1 MLNKLPIGAK
11 LTVVGSVILLIPL
24 VLVGLFSIT
33 TATRGLTEAAEEQL
47 YWRAYEIATSIDNV
61 GVTVMKSARQIAL
74 SPVSVAAAEAVSQGI
89 DSADAPEIGLLEQQL
104 AAIQNAPDLGED
116 YHVLFLS
123 DLNGEVAIA
132 SDVNYLG
139 QNVAHRAYIRDA
151 LAGNANTGAAGLNQV
166 TGQPFVPIAVPVF
179 SESGE
184 VLGVLAMIVDV
195 QFVVE
200 LTAESVAGETGY
212 AFVAG
217 SDGTI
222 IAHPN
227 SAHIFNLNL
236 QEIGGMQDIAE
247 AMLAGRRGVESYE
260 FEGTV
265 RTAGFA
271 PIPVTGWSV
280 ALMMPNSEFLAPAVA
295 VRNAVLIIA
304 LVAFLLSFLVYILFA
319 RSIAK
324 PVGEASS
331 FTSVVATG
339 DVSRK
344 VPEYAL
350 RRGDEL
356 GTLAHSLNDMQKAL
370 SDVTR
375 SIRSAADNVASGSEQ
390 MSSTAEELSQG
401 ATEQAASAEEVS
413 SSMEQMG
420 SNIQQ
425 NADNAM
431 QTDRIAQKTAESAEK
446 GGHAVQE
453 TVSAMKEIAGRINII
468 EEIARNTNL
477 LALNAAIEAARAGE
491 HGKGFAVVA
500 SEVRKLAE
508 RSQKAAG
515 EISELS
521 QSSVSVAESAG
532 ELISEIIPD
541 IQRTAELVQEIN
553 AASAEQ
559 ASGADQINKA
569 LTQLDQVIQQNASAS
584 EELSSMAEE
593 LSSQAEQLQSTVS
606 FFKIDEESS
615 RSNNGA
621 TPRLGA
627 PLQRHNR
634 HHANQYS
641 RLSKPEAAEDHQTTN
656 STGITLALKRSTD
669 GDARDAED
677 SAFEEF

>member
-1 MLNKLPIGAK
+1 MLNKLSIGVK
-11 LTVVGSVILLIPL
+11 LTIVGSIVLLIPL

-33 TATRGLTEAAEEQL
+33 TATRGLTAGAEEQL

-61 GVTVMKSARQIAL
+61 GETVIKSARQIAL
-74 SPVSVAAAEAVSQGI
+74 SPTSVAAAEAISQGL
-89 DSADAPEIGLLEQQL
+89 DPADAPAIRLLEQQL

-116 YHVLFLS
+116 YHVLFLA
-123 DLNGEVAIA
+123 DLSGNVAIA
-132 SDVNYLG
+132 SDASYLG
-139 QNVAHRAYIRDA
+139 QNVAHREYIRDA
-151 LAGNANTGAAGLNQV
+151 LAGNANTGTAGLNQV
-166 TGQPFVPIAVPVF
+166 TGQPFVPIAVPIF
-179 SESGE
+179 SQTDE

-195 QFVVE
+195 QFVVD

-212 AFVAG
+212 AYVAA

-227 SAHIFNLNL
+227 PAHIFNLNL
-236 QEIGGMQDIAE
+236 REVGGMQEIAE

-260 FEGTV
+260 FEGTA

-304 LVAFLLSFLVYILFA
+304 LVAFLVSLLVYVLFS

-324 PVGEASS
+324 PVGEATS
-331 FTSVVATG
+331 FTGVVATG
-339 DVSRK
+339 DISRK
-344 VPEYAL
+344 VPDYAL

-356 GTLAHSLNDMQKAL
+356 GTLANSLNDMQQAL
-370 SDVTR
+370 ADVTR

-431 QTDRIAQKTAESAEK
+431 QTDQIAQKAAENAER
-446 GGHAVQE
+446 GGRAVVE
-453 TVSAMKEIAGRINII
+453 TVEAMKEIASKINII

-521 QSSVSVAESAG
+521 QSSVSVAEGAG
-532 ELISEIIPD
+532 HLISEIIPD
-541 IQRTAELVQEIN
+541 IRRTAELVQEIN

-559 ASGADQINKA
+559 TSGADQINKA
-569 LTQLDQVIQQNASAS
+569 LSQLDQVIQQNASAS
-584 EELSSMAEE
+584 EELASMAEE
-593 LSSQAEQLQSTVS
+593 LSSQAEQLQATVS
-606 FFKIDEESS
+606 FFKIDEGSDEANTAAVPLLRGPQRENGQSDRRRNS
-615 RSNNGA
+615 RPAKSEI
-621 TPRLGA
+621 TPHKQISG
-627 PLQRHNR
+627 
-634 HHANQYS
+634 
-641 RLSKPEAAEDHQTTN
+641 
-656 STGITLALKRSTD
+656 STGITLALRRGTD
-669 GDARDAED
+669 TGARDSED